1 MCFVT
6 DGIVDHMKKQAGPDS
21 VLLHNEKDLE
31 AFIDHFDA
39 SVIGECMAAVP
50 RVYLSLFYDQPHFL
64 IYYHFYGNNLHR
76 GLYDR
81 CFN

>member
-31 AFIDHFDA
+31 AFISHFDP
-39 SVIGECMAAVP
+39 SVIGQYMAAEP
-50 RVYLSLFYDQPHFL
+50 CVYLSF
-64 IYYHFYGNNLHR
+64 IY
-76 GLYDR
+76 LYK
-81 CFN
+81 